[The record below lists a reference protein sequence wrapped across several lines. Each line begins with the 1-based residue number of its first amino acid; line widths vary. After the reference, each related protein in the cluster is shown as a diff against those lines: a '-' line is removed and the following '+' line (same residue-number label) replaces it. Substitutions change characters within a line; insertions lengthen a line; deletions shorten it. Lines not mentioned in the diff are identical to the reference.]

1 MLRLTVLT
9 FLIALS
15 QTLMAQDVI
24 NKSGN
29 KCPSGYR
36 DGKGAYCYKSASSD
50 GKTVVAKKN
59 GECPRGYRN
68 GRGAYCY
75 VNSEE
80 KGVIVKQD
88 GRCPRGYRNGPGRYC
103 YP

>member
-29 KCPSGYR
+29 KCPTGYR
-36 DGKGAYCYKSASSD
+36 DGKGAYCYA
-50 GKTVVAKKN
+50 
-59 GECPRGYRN
+59 
-68 GRGAYCY
+68 
-75 VNSEE
+75 NSEE
-80 KGVIVKQD
+80 KGVTVKEH
-88 GRCPRGYRNGPGRYC
+88 GRCPRSYRNGPGKYW